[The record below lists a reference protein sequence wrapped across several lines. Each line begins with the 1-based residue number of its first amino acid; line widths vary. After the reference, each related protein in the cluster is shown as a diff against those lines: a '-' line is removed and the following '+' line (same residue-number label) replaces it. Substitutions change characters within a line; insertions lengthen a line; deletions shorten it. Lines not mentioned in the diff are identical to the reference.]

1 MYKLKVRAFYPSP
14 AMWFKYK
21 GQRFKILKAKIS
33 NLQDEEGKIINL
45 PLTIACKNNSLDILE
60 IQAEGKKP
68 LNIKEFVLGNNQF
81 QLNAIIDN
89 D

>member
-1 MYKLKVRAFYPSP
+1 MCIRDS
-14 AMWFKYK
+14 
-21 GQRFKILKAKIS
+21 
-33 NLQDEEGKIINL
+33 
-45 PLTIACKNNSLDILE
+45 LTIACKNNSLDILE

-68 LNIKEFVLGNNQF
+68 LSIKEFILGNNQF

>member
-1 MYKLKVRAFYPSP
+1 
-14 AMWFKYK
+14 MWFKYK

-33 NLQDEEGKIINL
+33 KIQDDEGKIINL
-45 PLTIACKNNSLDILE
+45 PLTVACKNDSLDILE

-68 LNIKEFVLGNNQF
+68 LDINEFVLGNNQF